1 MQIKITK
8 DGKSQTII
16 ASLENAKELFP
27 ESDGNTH
34 EVVDETPSA
43 RIVKAEKE
51 LEGRMW
57 RDDELFKTD
66 ALIVLPDHP
75 DKDNFT
81 TYRQELRDWP
91 STGDFPDTR
100 PTLGS

>member
-51 LEGRMW
+51 MQGRQW
-57 RDDELFKTD
+57 RNDELFRTD
-66 ALIVLPDHP
+66 TLIGLPDYP
-75 DKDNFT
+75 NTANLT

-91 STGDFPDTR
+91 STGDFPDTK

>member
-16 ASLENAKELFP
+16 ASLESAKELFP

-34 EVVDETPSA
+34 EVVDETPSP

-57 RDDELFKTD
+57 RMMSFLEQTPLSYCQTT
-66 ALIVLPDHP
+66 LI
-75 DKDNFT
+75 KII
-81 TYRQELRDWP
+81 
-91 STGDFPDTR
+91 S
-100 PTLGS
+100 